1 MLDLANIMDAAGT
14 WIGLIGG
21 TVGLASTAWN
31 TWERIQ
37 AKSLN
42 MQAKITATSEWGA
55 GAADIRIAYEGQ
67 EAHTRYSVTAKIIGA
82 AGCEF
87 CDVIW
92 KERYST
98 PDGIGHEPLPGSIIG
113 RVLNVDISDD
123 LPYTR
128 KAAFLIKGMFEQD
141 IQNISLRVTVRD
153 EGRRK
158 AVAKR
163 TLHISLPDPHY

>member
-42 MQAKITATSEWGA
+42 MQAKIITTAEWGA
-55 GAADIRIAYEGQ
+55 GAADIRIAFAGREG
-67 EAHTRYSVTAKIIGA
+67 HTRYSVTAKIIDA
-82 AGCEF
+82 SGCDF
-87 CDVIW
+87 RQIHW
-92 KERYST
+92 KQRYST
-98 PDGIGHEPLPGSIIG
+98 PDGTGYEPFPGFTLG
-113 RVLNVDISDD
+113 RVQNVEISDD
-123 LPYTR
+123 FGYGG
-128 KAAFLIKGMFEQD
+128 KAAFLIKGMFEQEL
-141 IQNISLRVTVRD
+141 QNIRLRVTVWD

-163 TLHISLPDPHY
+163 TLYISLTDPHD